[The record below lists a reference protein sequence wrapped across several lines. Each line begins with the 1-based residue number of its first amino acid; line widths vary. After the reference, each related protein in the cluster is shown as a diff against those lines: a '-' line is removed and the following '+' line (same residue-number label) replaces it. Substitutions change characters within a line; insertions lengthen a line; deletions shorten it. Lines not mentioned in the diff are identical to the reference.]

1 MLQICVK
8 TNEQLLWQL
17 VKKLKLY
24 KDQHSVDMEFMSERY
39 KEMLL
44 SIFEDD
50 DKKNDAT
57 KDAKKDNAK
66 EWTGQESVLSTEP
79 EVS

>member
-1 MLQICVK
+1 
-8 TNEQLLWQL
+8 
-17 VKKLKLY
+17 
-24 KDQHSVDMEFMSERY
+24 MEFMSERY

-50 DKKNDAT
+50 DKKNDVT

-66 EWTGQESVLSTEP
+66 E
-79 EVS
+79 

>member
-1 MLQICVK
+1 
-8 TNEQLLWQL
+8 
-17 VKKLKLY
+17 
-24 KDQHSVDMEFMSERY
+24 MEFMSERY

-66 EWTGQESVLSTEP
+66 E
-79 EVS
+79 